1 LHALTDVTRLAVRL
15 AAVTLGVAAV
25 GVVAQPPAQAATCG
39 SASGVSVV
47 VDFHQLGG
55 GVQTFCDAGGA
66 GKYAD
71 KQFVDAGHSLT
82 YVQRQPGFVCR
93 VDGTP
98 ASDPCVNTPPA
109 DAYWSLW
116 WSDGKS
122 GTWTYS
128 STGVASLKVPA
139 GGYVALSWQQG
150 SAKAAPGVAPTAHP
164 SSPTTHPT
172 THPTRHPTRHPSQ
185 SPTSPS
191 SSSPVTP
198 GPASTSSSGAP
209 ASGSSTSPSSAGP
222 AKAARARGT
231 KATKATRASH
241 PHTRASDDGSPSSEP
256 TDSAVP
262 TEAGGPLDP
271 TSGSSA
277 GGGGLPGWVAPAAV
291 LLLFGAAGTVVVVRR
306 RRSGGV

>member
-1 LHALTDVTRLAVRL
+1 MPRYVVRL
-15 AAVTLGVAAV
+15 AAAILGIAAA
-25 GVVAQPPAQAATCG
+25 GVVVQPPAQAATCR
-39 SASGVSVV
+39 SAAGVSVV
-47 VDFHQLGG
+47 VDFHELGG

-66 GKYAD
+66 GKYAQA
-71 KQFVDAGHSLT
+71 QFVDAGHQLT

-98 ASDPCVNTPPA
+98 AGDPCVNTPPA

-150 SAKAAPGVAPTAHP
+150 SAKATPGVAPTTHA
-164 SSPTTHPT
+164 SSPTTPPT
-172 THPTRHPTRHPSQ
+172 THPTRHPSQHPTH

-191 SSSPVTP
+191 SSPPKSP
-198 GPASTSSSGAP
+198 GPVTSSSSTP
-209 ASGSSTSPSSAGP
+209 ASAGSASPSSSAPG
-222 AKAARARGT
+222 KHARGT
-231 KATKATRASH
+231 KAKATTASH
-241 PHTRASDDGSPSSEP
+241 PQAKVKTSDDGSPSADPS
-256 TDSAVP
+256 DGVVP
-262 TEAGGPLDP
+262 AEAGGPLDP
-271 TSGSSA
+271 TSGSA

>member
-1 LHALTDVTRLAVRL
+1 LHALTGVPRFAVRL
-15 AAVTLGVAAV
+15 TVAVLVAASV
-25 GVVAQPPAQAATCG
+25 GLGAPRPAQAATCS

-71 KQFVDAGHSLT
+71 AQLVDAGYSLT

-93 VDGTP
+93 VNGTP

-122 GTWTYS
+122 GRWTYA

-139 GGYVALSWQQG
+139 GGYVGLSWQQG
-150 SAKAAPGVAPTAHP
+150 TAKATPGVAAKAH
-164 SSPTTHPT
+164 
-172 THPTRHPTRHPSQ
+172 
-185 SPTSPS
+185 S
-191 SSSPVTP
+191 SSSPTSHSTSQPPSAPTSAPPNTTGP
-198 GPASTSSSGAP
+198 GPSTAPHSTATSSGSLSSSG
-209 ASGSSTSPSSAGP
+209 SPSGGP
-222 AKAARARGT
+222 AAGGT
-231 KATKATRASH
+231 GKHTHATKATAGPHPRSKSADAS
-241 PHTRASDDGSPSSEP
+241 PPTTKGTDGP
-256 TDSAVP
+256 VP

-271 TSGSSA
+271 SAGSP

-291 LLLFGAAGTVVVVRR
+291 VLLFAAAGTVLVVRR
-306 RRSGGV
+306 RGSGGA